1 MKCFSSCRE
10 RERERERERDF
21 TLRTVYIYI
30 YMQSCIPV
38 SIYRTELL
46 GTRKTEIK
54 AIGIWEK
61 EDKIIRECNIYLGSW
76 EVYRTQY
83 V

>member
-1 MKCFSSCRE
+1 
-10 RERERERERDF
+10 
-21 TLRTVYIYI
+21 
-30 YMQSCIPV
+30 V